1 MAISLTSAA
10 RWALQFPKTAMLAAR
25 LFLDT
30 RVSPML
36 KIGAAAAAV
45 AVVSPIDIFGDVP
58 LLGPID
64 DIALLMLLATLF
76 VRLCPSAIVR
86 EHQGTV
92 GVDPPVSQ
100 PGAPFGTQQI
110 KNVTPKP

>member
-1 MAISLTSAA
+1 MAIPLVSAA

-30 RVSPML
+30 RVSAAL
-36 KIGAAAAAV
+36 KIGAALAAL
-45 AVVSPIDIFGDVP
+45 VVISPADLLGDIP

-76 VRLCPSAIVR
+76 VRLCPADIVR
-86 EHQGTV
+86 EHQGNV
-92 GVDPPVSQ
+92 GVDPAAGRPQ
-100 PGAPFGTQQI
+100 QPFGTPQI
-110 KNVTPKP
+110 KNVTPK

>member
-1 MAISLTSAA
+1 MAIPLVSAA

-30 RVSPML
+30 RVSAAL
-36 KIGAAAAAV
+36 KVGAALAAL
-45 AVVSPIDIFGDVP
+45 VVISPADLLGDIP

-76 VRLCPSAIVR
+76 VRLCPADIVR
-86 EHQGTV
+86 EHQGNV
-92 GVDPPVSQ
+92 GVDPAAGPPQ
-100 PGAPFGTQQI
+100 QPFGTPQI
-110 KNVTPKP
+110 KNVTPK

>member
-1 MAISLTSAA
+1 MAVSLVSAA

-36 KIGAAAAAV
+36 KVGAAV
-45 AVVSPIDIFGDVP
+45 AALVVISPADLLGDIP

-76 VRLCPSAIVR
+76 VRLCPDAIVR
-86 EHQGTV
+86 EHQGNV
-92 GVDPPVSQ
+92 GVDPAASRPQ
-100 PGAPFGTQQI
+100 QPFGTPQI
-110 KNVTPKP
+110 KNVTPK